1 MSNEFHIAAEWSS
14 LPERDQRDVAAI
26 RISAG
31 SAILTRVLDLERREE
46 REAFRASAVSL
57 AFWLGDNWWRLRHES
72 LPNSGP
78 PSVNWRLRHEMT
90 SASGGSLWPP
100 VMIHST
106 GDRILLAPVFGRSV
120 EKGALRYLFDDLQV
134 VSATD
139 FEKGLDG
146 FFDQVIGACS
156 MAADG
161 AALAALVKDLKAERQ
176 DPETA
181 AWRRLEAR
189 LGYDPD
195 TIPDMIMKVFGRLES
210 FVGGDTL
217 EEAAAAAPGSDSGE
231 VLNRAVEA
239 VKCSQIAVD
248 FEIANDVSRSPMRDQ
263 VAPPWRLG
271 RDAAYRVRQAANL
284 KDGPLRQNDFA
295 DLFRTSKEE
304 LTKPG
309 TARHLPYGVRS
320 QAKNSRQKIALKSAN
335 VRDRRF
341 ELSCLLG
348 DQVWAHS
355 DFGISSSAK
364 TDRQKFQRAFAQEF
378 LAPYADVRRL
388 IDESDPTP
396 RQIETAATHFHVHA
410 NVIRRRLIIEG
421 ILPEETLEER
431 LEAA

>member
-1 MSNEFHIAAEWSS
+1 MSSEFEINVQWALA
-14 LPERDQRDVAAI
+14 PDRDQRDVAAI

-31 SAILTRVLDLERREE
+31 SAILTRLLDLDRREE
-46 REAFRASAVSL
+46 RDTIRASAVSL

-72 LPNSGP
+72 SPNSGP

-90 SASGGSLWPP
+90 SAAGGSLWPP

-134 VSATD
+134 VSAEA
-139 FEKGLDG
+139 FEKGIDC
-146 FFDQVIGACS
+146 FFDQVIGTCA

-161 AALAALVKDLKAERQ
+161 AALTALIMDLNGERR
-176 DPETA
+176 DPDMA

-195 TIPDMIMKVFGRLES
+195 TIPASIMKTFGRLEAS
-210 FVGGDTL
+210 VGGDAL
-217 EEAAAAAPGSDSGE
+217 EEAAAAAPGSESGE
-231 VLNRAVEA
+231 VLSRAVEA
-239 VKCSQIAVD
+239 VKSSQIAVD
-248 FEIANDVSRSPMRDQ
+248 FKIANDISRSPLRD
-263 VAPPWRLG
+263 AASPPWRLG

-284 KDGPLRQNDFA
+284 RDGPVRQHDFA

-309 TARHLPYGVRS
+309 TARHLPYAVRS
-320 QAKNSRQKIALKSAN
+320 QAKGSRQKIALKSAN

-364 TDRQKFQRAFAQEF
+364 TDRQKFQRAFAQEL

-396 RQIETAATHFHVHA
+396 RQIETAATHFHVHP
-410 NVIRRRLIIEG
+410 NVVRRRLIIEG
-421 ILPEETLEER
+421 VLPEETLEER